1 MANSKNLKNIADRA
15 DKKEIQSKGG
25 KASGKARREK
35 KAIRERLAAMM
46 ELSATDPAALQALKT
61 VGQEQGTIWDATAA
75 AIVAGAVNGSPQH
88 IKLLMELMGETG
100 DERRANNKDAREQR
114 LLELKEKQF
123 AMTGTLD
130 GAILPP
136 VVVRMENGRP
146 VVSGG
151 APNQIVLVDDL
162 DD

>member
-100 DERRANNKDAREQR
+100 DERRANNKDAP
-114 LLELKEKQF
+114 
-123 AMTGTLD
+123 GT
-130 GAILPP
+130 
-136 VVVRMENGRP
+136 
-146 VVSGG
+146 
-151 APNQIVLVDDL
+151 APT
-162 DD
+162 